1 MEQRQKTVGWT
12 HVAVWHAVMWLLG
25 GVSLPGLVATAAEA
39 QEAAADSRTHMPE
52 ALRESIKKVVLVAGE
67 SPADEAIGGTY
78 DKATLGM
85 AGGMSKGSQLGR
97 ISKEIGGVPIN
108 IPIPIL
114 TIPGAIFG
122 GLSGALKR
130 EIQEFRDDLTEEL
143 ANAENQPLTDDGL
156 ALDVFWRL
164 RQLPHLES
172 KLFAPAVE
180 IPEDTDA
187 VLYVSFHEVGID
199 VQGKEAIISTA
210 AEVTLRRY
218 SDGEKLYETLIRYQD
233 RDTLRN
239 WTANNNALWQNYA
252 NYARYYLGR
261 EAAAEVFNRVEL
273 SHELQPVATAT
284 AVPHRKNPLEYVSK
298 TATPTLAWAM
308 HLTGGDPYGSW
319 VDEINEENTYY
330 DIAIFDTQRLVY
342 EEEQLPDPQHTV
354 GYGLE
359 PCKTYRWSVR
369 PSYRIDGQVRFGEWM
384 RFAADAPPEPEPE
397 GEATRV
403 RGLAATPPLTY
414 SKELI
419 GRQASAAPAYTQD
432 FASLTIECGR
442 R

>member
-1 MEQRQKTVGWT
+1 MNTDGLKRLSIGKVLTLLISCLPTAGS
-12 HVAVWHAVMWLLG
+12 VA
-25 GVSLPGLVATAAEA
+25 AAEA
-39 QEAAADSRTHMPE
+39 PEEPTADARTHMPE
-52 ALRESIKKVVLVAGE
+52 ALRASIKKVVLVAGE
-67 SPADEAIGGTY
+67 SPADESIGGTY

-122 GLSGALKR
+122 GLSGAVKR

-164 RQLPHLES
+164 RQLPDLES

-210 AEVTLRRY
+210 AEVTLRRF
-218 SDGEKLYETLIRYQD
+218 SNGEKLYETQIRYQD

-273 SHELQPVATAT
+273 SHELQPVATDS
-284 AVPHRKNPLEYVSK
+284 AVPHRKNKREFVSK
-298 TATPTLAWAM
+298 TATPTLAWEM
-308 HLTGGDPYGSW
+308 SLTGGDPYGSW
-319 VDEINEENTYY
+319 VDEINEDNTYY
-330 DIAIFDTQRLVY
+330 DIAIFDAQRLVY
-342 EEEQLPDPQHTV
+342 EEEQLPDPQHAV

-384 RFAADAPPEPEPE
+384 RFASEVLPDPK
-397 GEATRV
+397 R
-403 RGLAATPPLTY
+403 
-414 SKELI
+414 S
-419 GRQASAAPAYTQD
+419 
-432 FASLTIECGR
+432 
-442 R
+442 